1 MAKSEQTPMQPIML
15 DLHGTPRFKKN
26 AIVSHLLDRGSLTM
40 NDIARQEFS
49 DEDRMQFAQL
59 IGYSTCGYG
68 ELSYVSKSSRNKAD
82 RIAERLLTESNNGT

>member
-1 MAKSEQTPMQPIML
+1 MAHNKQTPMQSIIL

-26 AIVSHLLDRGSLTM
+26 AIVCHLFDRGGITM

-59 IGYSTCGYG
+59 IGYSTSGYG
-68 ELSYVSKSSRNKAD
+68 GLSYVSKSSRDKAD
-82 RIAERLLTESNNGT
+82 RIAKRLLTESNDGK